1 MKVIYLHQYFNIPK
15 KTGGVRSYDIAKHLI
30 NKGHTVEMV
39 TTNTSLSNSSG
50 WETSTEDGINVHWFH
65 RFSNIY
71 MDFHKCRGNWEGHS
85 PLPHDQIYRLPPL
98 PPTSKPA
105 GI

>member
-1 MKVIYLHQYFNIPK
+1 MKVIYLHQYFNTPK

-50 WETSTEDGINVHWFH
+50 WETSTEDPRSDAQKNLELIEDILYNRV
-65 RFSNIY
+65 
-71 MDFHKCRGNWEGHS
+71 
-85 PLPHDQIYRLPPL
+85 
-98 PPTSKPA
+98 
-105 GI
+105 

>member
-1 MKVIYLHQYFNIPK
+1 MKVIYLHQYFNTPK

-65 RFSNIY
+65 LFYSNKLNY
-71 MDFHKCRGNWEGHS
+71 YK
-85 PLPHDQIYRLPPL
+85 RLL
-98 PPTSKPA
+98 IRLCS
-105 GI
+105 